1 MTESM
6 VQIVDVV
13 LLVMLAI
20 TGIAV
25 IRTRNLFAAVMLAGI
40 YSLVSAGLFV
50 VMDAVDV
57 AFTEAAVGAG
67 ISTVLLLGT
76 LALVGHQESKPEH
89 KPVLPLFVV
98 LVTGGVLVYGT
109 AEIPPFG
116 VADNPAHEHVA
127 RHYLEDSEE
136 EVGHIPNVVTSVL
149 ASYRGYDTMGETAV
163 IFTAMVGVL
172 LLLSRGP
179 APRRLTADLHGE
191 NSDGDAGESRSAEGD
206 DG

>member
-6 VQIVDVV
+6 VQIVDVI

-40 YSLVSAGLFV
+40 YSLVSAGLFA

-163 IFTAMVGVL
+163 VFTAGLGVVVIL
-172 LLLSRGP
+172 GS
-179 APRRLTADLHGE
+179 ARRRRFRSDADRA
-191 NSDGDAGESRSAEGD
+191 NAGDAP
-206 DG
+206 